1 MFALKYSEV
10 WKEILCK
17 WLKEYHPASQA
28 NQMGWPGGIVMC
40 FITYLKMPN
49 LESGNGEAYLRTGHS
64 TIYIILKG
72 NVESPYD
79 QYDSI

>member
-1 MFALKYSEV
+1 
-10 WKEILCK
+10 
-17 WLKEYHPASQA
+17 
-28 NQMGWPGGIVMC
+28 MGWPGGIVMC